1 MTKKRFSQALTNR
14 STFIVLAELVG
25 GPSFSFKPIDAF
37 LKGYQDDSA
46 GFPAG
51 FELVGITSPQSP
63 GGVAN
68 IEPVSVLAHV
78 QAANLLGDL
87 DFIPHVTC
95 KDQNQEAMVSNIMAN
110 RALGVESILALTGD
124 KPVKAKGVFELESVG
139 LLTLLQTMNRD
150 QYLKASAG
158 KLEHVPQVTIG
169 AAVSPFKYTEASQLQ
184 QYFKMQKK
192 LEAGASFLITQV
204 GWDWRK
210 SAELFQFLKA
220 NQYNVPVIGNVYLLS
235 TMSPAPRL
243 MHDHKLPGC
252 FVSDALLQKV
262 NEESLAEHLE
272 RAAQQVAMYKA
283 MGAAGVDVGG
293 VPDYA
298 SLRTIIARAAEI
310 GKHWELYKAN
320 LYWPAEQAFYLYD
333 TNDQQVALAT
343 PAKTGSQKFYE
354 FNHRLLMDR
363 AHVGFHAL
371 KGFCAMTGIAK
382 GQGCAYRL
390 FNAWEKGAKYQMFDC
405 EECGDCF
412 LPENLG
418 LCTMGGCE
426 KGLANAPCGDATV
439 DGKCGNNLARLCIGD
454 RIYQAAAAR
463 KELTGLTRILPPRNP
478 ALAHTSSI
486 VNALFQRDH
495 TKPYLLINIAEA
507 IHASIP
513 KTGLIMKELHALGPE
528 AYTRDSGPLRYIR
541 ALIESQVEEGA
552 DYLAVN
558 LDAFGERDPNLAVEL
573 MRQYTR
579 LVRQWGHGVP
589 ICVDSSDNHV
599 LEAGLKEWYNTK
611 ARVRPPLLNSVKT
624 YTADAILP
632 LRKQYHFAIVG
643 LLVTQEI
650 PTGPGGSHSVDE
662 LYQLARQ
669 IFAKAIAHN
678 FKPGEIFFDSTV
690 FPLAID
696 MPMEAGVP
704 GYTYRAFETIKRI
717 KADPQMK
724 GVHCSL
730 GLSNSVR
737 DLPGRRVGVC
747 RAYTAKAYEYGL
759 DAGIVNTAHRYG
771 HTEADP
777 QLVELVDAFA
787 KMDGTPE
794 KQDLAMMLMS
804 KFCSENK
811 KASA

>member
-1 MTKKRFSQALTNR
+1 MTKQRFSAAVASR
-14 STFIVLAELVG
+14 STFVVLAELVG
-25 GPSFSFKPIDAF
+25 GGSFSFKPIDAF
-37 LKGYQDDSA
+37 LKGYKDDPA
-46 GFPAG
+46 GLPAG

-68 IEPVSVLAHV
+68 IEPASVLAHV

-95 KDQNQEAMVSNIMAN
+95 KDFNLEGIVSNIMAL
-110 RALGVESILALTGD
+110 RALGVQSILALTGD

-139 LLTLLQTMNRD
+139 LQKLLHTMNQD

-158 KLEHVPQVTIG
+158 KLDNIPQFAIG
-169 AAVSPFKYTEASQLQ
+169 AAVSPFKYTEASQMQ
-184 QYFKMQKK
+184 QYYKMEKK
-192 LEAGASFLITQV
+192 IAAGASFLITQV

-210 SAELFQFLKA
+210 SAELFQYLKSKNA
-220 NQYNVPVIGNVYLLS
+220 SVPVIGNVYLLS
-235 TMSPAPRL
+235 TISPAPRL

-262 NEESLAEHLE
+262 NEEGLDEHLE

-283 MGAAGVDVGG
+283 LGAAGVDVGG
-293 VPDYA
+293 LPDYA
-298 SLRTIIARAAEI
+298 ALRKIIVRAAAI
-310 GKHWELYKAN
+310 GKNWEAYKAN
-320 LYWPAEQAFYLYD
+320 LSWPAEKAFYLYD
-333 TNDQQVALAT
+333 TNNRQVTLSA
-343 PAKTGSQKFYE
+343 PGKTGAQKFYD
-354 FNHRLLMDR
+354 FTHRALLDR
-363 AHVGFHAL
+363 AHTGFHAL
-371 KGFCAMTGIAK
+371 KGFCSMTGIAK
-382 GQGCAYRL
+382 GKGCAYRM
-390 FNAWEKGAKYQMFDC
+390 FNAWEKSAKYQLFDC

-412 LPENLG
+412 LPENAG

-439 DGKCGNNLARLCIGD
+439 DGKCGNNLERVCIGD
-454 RIYQAAAAR
+454 RIYQAAAA
-463 KELTGLTRILPPRNP
+463 KKDLASLTRILPPRIP

-495 TKPYLLINIAEA
+495 TKPNLLINIAEA

-513 KTGLIMKELHALGPE
+513 KTGLIMKELHALGPD
-528 AYTRDSGPLRYIR
+528 AYTKDSGPLRYIR

-579 LVRQWGHGVP
+579 LVRQWSHGVP
-589 ICVDSSDNHV
+589 ICVDSSDNNV
-599 LEAGLKEWYNTK
+599 LAAGLKEWYHTQEP
-611 ARVRPPLLNSVKT
+611 VRPPLLNSVKT
-624 YTADAILP
+624 YTADEILP
-632 LRKQYHFAIVG
+632 LRKQYNFSIVG
-643 LLVTQEI
+643 LLVTQDI
-650 PTGPGGSHSVDE
+650 PTGPGGSHSVEE

-669 IFAKAIAHN
+669 IFEKATAHD

-696 MPMEAGVP
+696 MPMDVNVP

-717 KADPQMK
+717 KADPKMK

-777 QLVELVDAFA
+777 QLVEMVDAFA

-794 KQDLAMMLMS
+794 KQDMAMAMMG
-804 KFCSENK
+804 KFCQDNK